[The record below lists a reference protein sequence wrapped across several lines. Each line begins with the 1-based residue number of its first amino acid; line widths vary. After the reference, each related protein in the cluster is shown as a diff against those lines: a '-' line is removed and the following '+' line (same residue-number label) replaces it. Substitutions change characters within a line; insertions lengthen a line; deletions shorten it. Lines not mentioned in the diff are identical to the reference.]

1 MQLIAFDVHKKYTW
15 ATVERPGGGVIREA
29 RIAHER
35 GMFTEFLKY
44 CEQGSPVAVETT
56 GNWYW
61 VVDEIEQ
68 AGFIPRLVHAR
79 KAKLMMGMV
88 NKTDKLDN
96 RGINLLQRNGTLP
109 TVWIAPGHVRDQR
122 ELPRTR
128 IALVR
133 QRTQLKNR
141 IHATIA
147 KYGLRVEGVSDM
159 YGVKGRKELDKLI
172 PLLPPHTQEVIRA
185 LLSELDHLSRQMASI
200 EERMDRV
207 FEETEEIHRIRTLP
221 GVGFILSIVI
231 HSEIGSIERFPSA
244 EKLAS
249 YSGCTPRVQSSG
261 DKTRMGRLRKDVN
274 QYLKWA
280 FIEAAN
286 NVPLRQRFAP
296 THHLIRLYKR
306 IRQKKGHGK
315 AIGAVAR
322 HLAEATYWI
331 LKKGECYREPE
342 LKTALSTGG

>member
-15 ATVERPGGGVIREA
+15 ATVERPGGGLIREA
-29 RIAHER
+29 RIPHER
-35 GMFTEFLKY
+35 GMFMEFLKR
-44 CEQGSPVAVETT
+44 CEPGSPVAVETT

-61 VVDEIEQ
+61 VIDEIEQ
-68 AGFIPRLVHAR
+68 AGFIPRLVNAR
-79 KAKLMMGMV
+79 KAKLMMGAI

-109 TVWIAPGHVRDQR
+109 TVWIPPAPVRDQR

-128 IALVR
+128 MALVR

-141 IHATIA
+141 IHATLS
-147 KYGLRVEGVSDM
+147 KHGLRVEGVSDM
-159 YGVKGRKELDKLI
+159 FGVKGRKELQKLV
-172 PLLPPHTQEVIRA
+172 PLLPPHTQEILRI
-185 LLSELDHLSRQMASI
+185 LLCELDHLFRQTESL
-200 EERMDRV
+200 EERIERV
-207 FEETEEIHRIRTLP
+207 FEETADIRRIRTLP
-221 GVGFILSIVI
+221 GVGLILSMVI
-231 HSEIGSIERFPSA
+231 HSEIGSIDRFPSA

-249 YSGCTPRVQSSG
+249 YSGCTPRVHSSG
-261 DKTRMGRLRKDVN
+261 DKTRYGKLRKDVN

-280 FIEAAN
+280 FVEAAN
-286 NVPLRQRFAP
+286 HVSRRQAP
-296 THHLIRLYKR
+296 MQHLTRLYQR

-315 AIGAVAR
+315 AIGAAAR

-331 LKKGECYREPE
+331 LTKGENYREPE

>member
-1 MQLIAFDVHKKYTW
+1 
-15 ATVERPGGGVIREA
+15 
-29 RIAHER
+29 
-35 GMFTEFLKY
+35 MFMEFLKR
-44 CEQGSPVAVETT
+44 CEPGSPVAVETT

-61 VVDEIEQ
+61 VIDEIEQ
-68 AGFIPRLVHAR
+68 AGFIPRLVNAR
-79 KAKLMMGMV
+79 KAKLMMGMI

-109 TVWIAPGHVRDQR
+109 SVWIPPAPVRDQR

-128 IALVR
+128 MALVR

-141 IHATIA
+141 IHATLG

-159 YGVKGRKELDKLI
+159 FGVKGRTELEKLV
-172 PLLPPHTQEVIRA
+172 PLLPPHTQEVLRIM
-185 LLSELDHLSRQMASI
+185 LCELDHLCRQTASL
-200 EERMDRV
+200 EERIERV
-207 FEETEEIHRIRTLP
+207 FEETTEIRRIRTLP
-221 GVGFILSIVI
+221 GVGLILSMVI
-231 HSEIGSIERFPSA
+231 HSEIGSIDRFPSA

-261 DKTRMGRLRKDVN
+261 DKTRYGRLRKDVN

-280 FIEAAN
+280 FVEAAN
-286 NVPLRQRFAP
+286 HVSRRQAP
-296 THHLIRLYKR
+296 MQHLTRLYQR

-315 AIGAVAR
+315 AIGAAAR

-331 LKKGECYREPE
+331 LKKGENYRDPE
-342 LKTALSTGG
+342 LKTVLSTGG